1 MGVARDWLQ
10 DELKNRLPGLSIWLH
25 SDETLSQRACLSCAS
40 RCKQL
45 CSYDSDCYWH
55 VTECC
60 GCPNLKDYPT
70 QMRTARHTFQDEI
83 QRHRWFAECGRAR
96 WIRTTEVAT
105 NSEILRKTARE
116 KIWLMK
122 IVVVVLSKYS
132 RNGNRIFCWT
142 LRNPFTFRQVND
154 LRTLALLDRLTSELS
169 IDAFAAFV
177 PISARPLKTMH
188 DKGV

>member
-1 MGVARDWLQ
+1 
-10 DELKNRLPGLSIWLH
+10 
-25 SDETLSQRACLSCAS
+25 
-40 RCKQL
+40 
-45 CSYDSDCYWH
+45 
-55 VTECC
+55 
-60 GCPNLKDYPT
+60 
-70 QMRTARHTFQDEI
+70 
-83 QRHRWFAECGRAR
+83 
-96 WIRTTEVAT
+96 
-105 NSEILRKTARE
+105 
-116 KIWLMK
+116 MK

>member
-1 MGVARDWLQ
+1 
-10 DELKNRLPGLSIWLH
+10 
-25 SDETLSQRACLSCAS
+25 
-40 RCKQL
+40 
-45 CSYDSDCYWH
+45 
-55 VTECC
+55 
-60 GCPNLKDYPT
+60 
-70 QMRTARHTFQDEI
+70 
-83 QRHRWFAECGRAR
+83 
-96 WIRTTEVAT
+96 
-105 NSEILRKTARE
+105 
-116 KIWLMK
+116 MK

-188 DKGV
+188 DKGVEDADYSVMAMWLRNNDRHHERETTKKKGRVCVDTILMTQR